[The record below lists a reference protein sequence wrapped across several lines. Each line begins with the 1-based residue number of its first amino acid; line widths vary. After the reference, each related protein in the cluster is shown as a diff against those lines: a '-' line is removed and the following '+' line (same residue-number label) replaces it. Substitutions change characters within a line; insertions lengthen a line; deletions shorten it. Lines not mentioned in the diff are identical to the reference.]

1 MKIHKFDS
9 KIVQQFLSEYQDRG
23 MLKWQGFY
31 LSDQTSKLNKAARQQ
46 YETNHRQHSPE
57 MDNETINHIVQ
68 KTLLKNLHVRVELNE
83 ISQDHIIPPSIEGR
97 IQGFYQNQLVIENN
111 DQLIDI
117 SNIYAINIISGLPL
131 IHRSLFNSINSAAR
145 NIINSSDITNGL
157 PQI

>member
-1 MKIHKFDS
+1 MNENYKFDS
-9 KIVQQFLSEYQDRG
+9 KIVQQFLNEYQDRG

-46 YETNHRQHSPE
+46 YETNHRKHSPE
-57 MDNETINHIVQ
+57 MTSEAINHIIQ
-68 KTLLKNLHVRVELNE
+68 KALLKNLPVRVELNE

-117 SNIYAINIISGLPL
+117 SNIYAINIIYG
-131 IHRSLFNSINSAAR
+131 
-145 NIINSSDITNGL
+145 
-157 PQI
+157 

>member
-1 MKIHKFDS
+1 MNENYKFDS

-46 YETNHRQHSPE
+46 YATNHRQHSPE
-57 MDNETINHIVQ
+57 MDSEAINHIIQ
-68 KTLLKNLHVRVELNE
+68 KDLLKNLPVRVEINE

-117 SNIYAINIISGLPL
+117 SNIYAINIIYG
-131 IHRSLFNSINSAAR
+131 
-145 NIINSSDITNGL
+145 
-157 PQI
+157 

>member
-1 MKIHKFDS
+1 MNENYKFDS

-46 YETNHRQHSPE
+46 YETNHRKHSPE
-57 MDNETINHIVQ
+57 MTSEAIHHIIQ
-68 KTLLKNLHVRVELNE
+68 KALLKNLPVRVELNE

-117 SNIYAINIISGLPL
+117 SNIYAINIIYG
-131 IHRSLFNSINSAAR
+131 
-145 NIINSSDITNGL
+145 
-157 PQI
+157 

>member
-1 MKIHKFDS
+1 MNENYKFDS
-9 KIVQQFLSEYQDRG
+9 KIVQKFLSEYQDRG

-57 MDNETINHIVQ
+57 MTSETINHIIQ
-68 KTLLKNLHVRVELNE
+68 KALLKNLPMTVELNE

-117 SNIYAINIISGLPL
+117 SNIYAINIIYG
-131 IHRSLFNSINSAAR
+131 
-145 NIINSSDITNGL
+145 
-157 PQI
+157 

>member
-1 MKIHKFDS
+1 MNENYKFDS

-46 YETNHRQHSPE
+46 YATNHRQHSPE
-57 MDNETINHIVQ
+57 MDSEAINHIIQ
-68 KTLLKNLHVRVELNE
+68 KALLKNLPVRVEINE

-117 SNIYAINIISGLPL
+117 SNIYAINIIYG
-131 IHRSLFNSINSAAR
+131 
-145 NIINSSDITNGL
+145 
-157 PQI
+157 

>member
-1 MKIHKFDS
+1 MNENYKFDS

-46 YETNHRQHSPE
+46 YETTHRQHSPE
-57 MDNETINHIVQ
+57 MDSETINHIIQ
-68 KTLLKNLHVRVELNE
+68 KALLKNLPLKVELNE

-117 SNIYAINIISGLPL
+117 SNIYAINIIYG
-131 IHRSLFNSINSAAR
+131 
-145 NIINSSDITNGL
+145 
-157 PQI
+157 